1 MPADSAVIRRRP
13 WSRSCFSF
21 NNPAAACRTCDG
33 LGMEN
38 FFDEQ
43 RVVEHPDISLANG
56 AIRGWDRRNPYYYS
70 MLSAVAKRFGFS
82 LDRPFSS
89 LPKRARQAVLYGS
102 KQPLVFE
109 FAQRG
114 GEAKRKVA
122 PFEGIINNL
131 HRRWLES
138 DSPQVR
144 ETLGQYVSTR
154 RCQTCGGA
162 RLSRDSLA
170 VRVGGVNVHEIASL
184 PLDALD
190 RFFDTL
196 NLGAKDAKIADR
208 VIREIRS
215 RTGFLVG
222 IGLSYLSLGRAANTL
237 SGGESQRIRLASQI
251 GSGLTGV
258 TYVLDEPSIGLH
270 QHDNGRLLE
279 TLRRLRDLNNT
290 VLVIEH
296 DEEAIRAADYVID
309 VGPGAGAHGGRVV
322 AAGTPKKVAASRTL
336 TGKYLSGA
344 LRIETPKRRRR
355 AKGHLVVHEAAGNNL
370 KGDDFAFPLGVITCV
385 TGVSGSGKSTLVRD
399 ILVRAGMRHLHHSA
413 EEPLAH
419 KSVSGWEHVDKII
432 IVDQS
437 PIGRTPRSN
446 PATYTG
452 MFTAIRDCFAQLP
465 MARERGYGGGRFSF
479 NVAGGRCEACE
490 GDGVMRIAMHF
501 LPDVFV
507 TCETCGGKRYNRET
521 LEVRYRDKNIAE
533 VLEMTVDEAAEFFR
547 NIPPVYRRL
556 QTLQAVGLGYV
567 ALGQTAT
574 TLSGGEAQ
582 RVKLSLELSK
592 RQTGRTLFVLDEPTT
607 GLHFHDVSQL
617 LTVLQQL
624 AEHGNTI
631 VIIEHNLDV
640 IKTADWILDL
650 GPGGGR
656 RGRAVDCRRYA
667 GGVGEEEEQFDRE
680 VFGAA
685 VEAD

>member
-1 MPADSAVIRRRP
+1 
-13 WSRSCFSF
+13 
-21 NNPAAACRTCDG
+21 
-33 LGMEN
+33 MEN

-82 LDRPFSS
+82 LDKPFSS

-196 NLGAKDAKIADR
+196 NLGAKDGKIADR

-650 GPGGGR
+650 GPGGGDGGGRLIAAGTPEALARKKNSLTGRYLAPLLKRTR
-656 RGRAVDCRRYA
+656 RAA
-667 GGVGEEEEQFDRE
+667 G
-680 VFGAA
+680 
-685 VEAD
+685 